1 MMASQYGYED
11 CCMSEILKMATAFE
25 QRSKEQA
32 ENTEKAVKSAFE
44 KHESALI
51 QALSESEK
59 RTNAA
64 IHAQSQRL
72 KQTALRSWMAVAIPV
87 IVTLTLSAGAI
98 IGMTWYMN
106 SQIEQ
111 IATHKATLERL
122 AEEGA
127 EIQLDYCGDNRRLC
141 VQIDESA
148 PAYKGGY
155 RILENY

>member
-1 MMASQYGYED
+1 MVVSRYGYEER
-11 CCMSEILKMATAFE
+11 CMSEILKMASAFE

-32 ENTEKAVKSAFE
+32 EHTEKAVKSAFE
-44 KHESALI
+44 RHENALL

-87 IVTLTLSAGAI
+87 MAMLILAIGVT
-98 IGMTWYMN
+98 IGMSWYI
-106 SQIEQ
+106 SHQLEQ
-111 IATHKATLERL
+111 IATQTTTLERL
-122 AEEGA
+122 AQEGSQ
-127 EIQLDYCGDNRRLC
+127 IQLSYCGDSRRLC
-141 VQIDESA
+141 AQIDESE
-148 PAYKGGY
+148 PAYEGGY